1 MNNKDAVETVSRSLP
16 EKADYEN
23 VVGTA
28 DLLDVKLTN
37 STFEVQPAL
46 FSLPESAKR
55 YAYGCEPEAI
65 HFHAESR
72 RVFGVFA
79 LEAGVKSGRKWLFRV
94 RSKYLIIYGVAG
106 DADKLAVET
115 FAERVGAFTCYPYF
129 RAHYANLAGS
139 AGAELP
145 PLPVMRGAVPRNIRQ
160 PASS

>member
-1 MNNKDAVETVSRSLP
+1 MANKNVDKAVAKSLP
-16 EKADYEN
+16 EKVAYDD

-28 DLLDVKLTN
+28 DLLDVKLTS

-46 FSLPESAKR
+46 FSLAESAKR
-55 YAYGCEPEAI
+55 YVYGCEPEAI

-94 RSKYLIIYGVAG
+94 RSKYLIIYRVAG

-129 RAHYANLAGS
+129 RAHYASLAGS
-139 AGAELP
+139 AGAELA

-160 PASS
+160 PTNP